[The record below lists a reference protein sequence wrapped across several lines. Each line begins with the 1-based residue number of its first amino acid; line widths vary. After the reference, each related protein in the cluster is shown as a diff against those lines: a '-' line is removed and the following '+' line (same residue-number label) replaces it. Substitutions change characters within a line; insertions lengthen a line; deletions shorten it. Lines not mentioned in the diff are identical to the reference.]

1 MPALALQQPDLCRRQ
16 SQVAS
21 RDMSKKRLT
30 DAGVQNHNSLV
41 GLYGFANLHHLLEE
55 LGFLLMS
62 TRRIH
67 DDDIETL
74 LLEFRH
80 TLRGDCDRIGLRVR
94 AEICNLGLR
103 CGLSGLI
110 EGSGTEGIR
119 TDNT

>member
-1 MPALALQQPDLCRRQ
+1 MPALALQQPDLRRRQ

-74 LLEFRH
+74 FLELGN
-80 TLRGDCDRIGLRVR
+80 TLCRNCDRVR
-94 AEICNLGLR
+94 LCV
-103 CGLSGLI
+103 
-110 EGSGTEGIR
+110 
-119 TDNT
+119 